1 MAEGV
6 SFNESQQ
13 GNQLTARRRSIF
25 HPFKNLSRKRQ
36 WKKKRKERRKERSHT
51 THSRRSSCNRQF
63 FISLKSL
70 IFVFKATTKTVQT
83 ESWKAYRRPPSFLT
97 KANQGTP

>member
-36 WKKKRKERRKERSHT
+36 KKKEKKGKKKRAESHDT
-51 THSRRSSCNRQF
+51 
-63 FISLKSL
+63 
-70 IFVFKATTKTVQT
+70 
-83 ESWKAYRRPPSFLT
+83 LT
-97 KANQGTP
+97 KI